1 MQTEKPCREDRRVSM
16 ETFLFLP
23 ELSGGLKRQDAV
35 NNHDVCS
42 KWWKE
47 EDARTASAVFSKRVW
62 AFAVTHNGRCVN
74 PQVITPGPVRGDAQ
88 RPARTGSPKRTAR
101 KNMTAESVDYKAM
114 QEAVHNYLT
123 SRKAGIF
130 FSVSGVSVVPVCS
143 IISIPHNTYNRIIKG
158 IKNTY

>member
-1 MQTEKPCREDRRVSM
+1 M
-16 ETFLFLP
+16 
-23 ELSGGLKRQDAV
+23 
-35 NNHDVCS
+35 
-42 KWWKE
+42 
-47 EDARTASAVFSKRVW
+47 
-62 AFAVTHNGRCVN
+62 THNGRCVN

-130 FSVSGVSVVPVCS
+130 FSVSGVSVVPVYP
-143 IISIPHNTYNRIIKG
+143 IISIPHNTYNRIITRYKKYVLIDG
-158 IKNTY
+158 ISTVYRQSLPRILFSTSAYFPGLTTHLKLPHFSGLLFPARMPQFLRPPAAVGSTAFFFP

>member
-1 MQTEKPCREDRRVSM
+1 M
-16 ETFLFLP
+16 
-23 ELSGGLKRQDAV
+23 
-35 NNHDVCS
+35 
-42 KWWKE
+42 
-47 EDARTASAVFSKRVW
+47 
-62 AFAVTHNGRCVN
+62 THNGRCVN

-130 FSVSGVSVVPVCS
+130 FLFPEYPSYRSVQSYPYHATH
-143 IISIPHNTYNRIIKG
+143 ITEL
-158 IKNTY
+158 